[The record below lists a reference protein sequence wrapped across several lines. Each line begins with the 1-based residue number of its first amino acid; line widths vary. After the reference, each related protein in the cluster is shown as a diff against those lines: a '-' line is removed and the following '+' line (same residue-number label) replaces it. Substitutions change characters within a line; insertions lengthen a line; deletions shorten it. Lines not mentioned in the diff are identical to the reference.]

1 MQLRFSINDL
11 QIKHRYLSRK
21 GWVCS
26 HWPIPHSM
34 SKKSTRRNYWNM
46 VLYVLFHDS
55 ERFIFQEAA
64 EQELKSQI
72 TTLKIDI
79 ERQQVNFITLL

>member
-1 MQLRFSINDL
+1 ML
-11 QIKHRYLSRK
+11 
-21 GWVCS
+21 
-26 HWPIPHSM
+26 
-34 SKKSTRRNYWNM
+34 
-46 VLYVLFHDS
+46 LYVLFHDS